1 MTVQTIPPIEEM
13 TASQKV
19 ELMEALWNNMSQEP
33 NGIEPPEWHRQV
45 LEERERALASGEI
58 EFMDWEEAK
67 AYIRKKTIDRI
78 K

>member
-1 MTVQTIPPIEEM
+1 MSVQTIPAIEDM
-13 TASQKV
+13 TASEKV
-19 ELMEALWNNMSQEP
+19 ELMEELWKSMSRNPEA
-33 NGIEPPEWHRQV
+33 IESPAWHREV

-67 AYIRKKTIDRI
+67 AYIRQRTIDRP

>member
-1 MTVQTIPPIEEM
+1 MTP
-13 TASQKV
+13 AQKV
-19 ELMEALWNNMSQEP
+19 ELMEALWKNMSR
-33 NGIEPPEWHRQV
+33 NPEEVESPDWHRQV

-67 AYIRKKTIDRI
+67 AYIRKRTIDRT